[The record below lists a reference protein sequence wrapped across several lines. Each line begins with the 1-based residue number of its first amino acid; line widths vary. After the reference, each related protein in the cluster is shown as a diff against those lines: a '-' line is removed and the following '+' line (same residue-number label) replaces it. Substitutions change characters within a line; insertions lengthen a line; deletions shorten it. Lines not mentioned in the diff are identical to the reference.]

1 MTLDIY
7 AGLFPDDVD
16 EVGSRLDALVPH
28 LDSRLVEGGTNDSE
42 TALDLINVWCPRAD
56 SNCRHPL

>member
-28 LDSRLVEGGTNDSE
+28 LDSRLVEGGDKRQRNS
-42 TALDLINVWCPRAD
+42 P
-56 SNCRHPL
+56 